1 MTIVAA
7 IGGIL
12 LLAVVLWDAFE
23 TVVLPRRVNR
33 RFRLTRLFYRW
44 TWAPYSAS
52 ASLFRTN
59 RREAYL
65 SLYGPLSL
73 LLLLSLWAMGMVVAF
88 ALLHY
93 AVGSSLAL
101 PGERRG
107 LLVDLYMSGTTFFTL
122 GLGDVVPHGWRAR
135 SLAVVEAGLG
145 FGFLALV
152 IGYFPVTYQ
161 AFSTRETSISLLDA
175 RAGSPPSA
183 AEMLRRHR
191 GEDGLRALESV
202 LHEWEHWAAELLETH
217 LSYPMLAYF
226 RSQHSNESWI
236 AALTTV
242 LDASAILITSGQGAL
257 ARQARLTFAIARHA
271 VVDLAQVFSTP
282 PEVGGDDRLPADVL
296 ARLRAELAAAG
307 LTLDQGPEVDARLA
321 DLRRMYEPYAMALAR
336 HLMQELPAW
345 HYEKRRRDNWQ
356 TSAWDK
362 TSAAWMDEHF

>member
-1 MTIVAA
+1 VTIVAA
-7 IGGIL
+7 VLGLL

-33 RFRLTRLFYRW
+33 RFRLTSFFYRS
-44 TWAPYSAS
+44 TWAPYAAS
-52 ASLFRTN
+52 ASLLEPR

-73 LLLLSLWAMGMVVAF
+73 LLLLSLWATGMVVAF

-93 AVGSSLAL
+93 AVGSSLGA
-101 PGERRG
+101 PGEHRG
-107 LLVDLYMSGTTFFTL
+107 LLLDLYMSGTTFFTL

-135 SLAVVEAGLG
+135 GLAIVEAGLG

-161 AFSTRETSISLLDA
+161 AFSTREASISLLDA

-183 AEMLRRHR
+183 GEMLRRHR
-191 GEDGLRALESV
+191 GDDGLRALEAV

-242 LDASAILITSGQGAL
+242 LDASALLITSGHGAL

-282 PEVGGDDRLPADVL
+282 PEMGGEDRLPADVL
-296 ARLRAELAAAG
+296 VRLRAELAAAG
-307 LTLDQGPEVDARLA
+307 VVLEQGAEVDARLA
-321 DLRRMYEPYAMALAR
+321 DLRRMYEPYAVALAR
-336 HLMQELPAW
+336 HLVQPLPAW
-345 HYEKRRRDNWQ
+345 HYEKRKRDNWQ

>member
-1 MTIVAA
+1 MAA
-7 IGGIL
+7 FAGLL

-33 RFRLTRLFYRW
+33 RVRLTSLFYRA
-44 TWAPYSAS
+44 TWAPYAASSA
-52 ASLFRTN
+52 LFRAAH

-73 LLLLSLWAMGMVVAF
+73 LLLLGLWAAGIVVAF

-93 AVGSSLAL
+93 AAGSAVGR
-101 PGERRG
+101 PDEPRG
-107 LLVDLYMSGTTFFTL
+107 LLLDLYMSGTTFFTL
-122 GLGDVVPHGWRAR
+122 GLGDVVPLAWRAR
-135 SLAVVEAGLG
+135 ALAVLEAGLG

-161 AFSTRETSISLLDA
+161 AFSSREKNISLLDA

-191 GEDGLRALESV
+191 GEDGLRALEAV
-202 LHEWEHWAAELLETH
+202 LHEWERWAAELLETH

-236 AALTTV
+236 AALTTI
-242 LDASAILITSGQGAL
+242 LDASALLVTSTEGPP
-257 ARQARLTFAIARHA
+257 ARQARLTFAMARHA
-271 VVDLAQVFSTP
+271 VVDLAQAFSTP
-282 PEVGGDDRLPADVL
+282 PESGGDDRLPPIVL
-296 ARLRAELAAAG
+296 ARLRAELKSAG
-307 LTLDQGPEVDARLA
+307 LTLAHGPEADARLA
-321 DLRRMYEPYAMALAR
+321 DLRRMYEPYAAALAR
-336 HLMQELPAW
+336 HLRQPLPAW
-345 HYEKRRRDNWQ
+345 HYESRRRDNWQ
-356 TSAWDK
+356 ASAWDK

>member
-1 MTIVAA
+1 MTAVA
-7 IGGIL
+7 GVL
-12 LLAVVLWDAFE
+12 LLATVLWDAFE

-33 RFRLTRLFYRW
+33 RLRLTRLFYRA
-44 TWAPYSAS
+44 TWAPFARSA
-52 ASLFRTN
+52 ALFKTVK

-73 LLLLSLWAMGMVVAF
+73 VLLLALWACGLIAAF

-93 AVGSSLAL
+93 SVGSAVAMS
-101 PGERRG
+101 GERSG
-107 LLVDLYMSGTTFFTL
+107 LLLDLYMSGSTFFTL
-122 GLGDVVPHGWRAR
+122 GLGDVAPVAWRSRA
-135 SLAVVEAGLG
+135 LTILEAGMG

-161 AFSTRETSISLLDA
+161 AFSARETNISLLDA

-183 AEMLRRHR
+183 GELLRRHR
-191 GEDGLRALESV
+191 GEDGLKALESV
-202 LHEWEHWAAELLETH
+202 LHEWERWAAELLETH

-242 LDASAILITSGQGAL
+242 LDACALLIAGTEGAI

-282 PEVGGDDRLPADVL
+282 PQAPPDRLPAPVL
-296 ARLRAELAAAG
+296 GRLRAELEAAG
-307 LTLDQGPEVDARLA
+307 MPLAGGAEVDTRLA
-321 DLRRMYEPYAMALAR
+321 DLRRMYEPYAIALSR
-336 HLMQELPAW
+336 HLLQPLPEW
-345 HYEKRRRDNWQ
+345 HYETRRRDNWQ

-362 TSAAWMDEHF
+362 TSAAWME

>member
-1 MTIVAA
+1 MTTAATIV
-7 IGGIL
+7 GVL
-12 LLAVVLWDAFE
+12 LLATVLWDAFE

-33 RFRLTRLFYRW
+33 KLRLTRLFYRASW
-44 TWAPYSAS
+44 PPFSAGAALFKS
-52 ASLFRTN
+52 AN

-73 LLLLSLWAMGMVVAF
+73 VMLLALWAGGLITAF

-93 AVGSSLAL
+93 GAGSAVAMSR
-101 PGERRG
+101 ERSG
-107 LLVDLYMSGTTFFTL
+107 LLLDFYMSGSTFFTL
-122 GLGDVVPHGWRAR
+122 GLGDVAPVAWRAR
-135 SLAVVEAGLG
+135 AVTIVEAGMG

-161 AFSTRETSISLLDA
+161 AFSARETSISLLDA

-183 AEMLRRHR
+183 SELLRRHR
-191 GEDGLRALESV
+191 GEDGMRALESV

-242 LDASAILITSGQGAL
+242 LDASVLLIVGTEGAI

-282 PEVGGDDRLPADVL
+282 PEGKPADRLPAEVL
-296 ARLRAELAAAG
+296 ARLRAELEAAG
-307 LTLDQGPEVDARLA
+307 LPLAWGGEAETRLA
-321 DLRRMYEPYAMALAR
+321 DLRRMYEPYAIALSR
-336 HLMQELPAW
+336 HLLQPLPEW
-345 HYEKRRRDNWQ
+345 HYAARRRDNWQ

-362 TSAAWMDEHF
+362 TSAAWME

>member
-1 MTIVAA
+1 VRTAAA
-7 IGGIL
+7 IAGL
-12 LLAVVLWDAFE
+12 LLLFIVLWDAFE
-23 TVVLPRRVNR
+23 TVVLPRRVSR
-33 RFRLTRLFYRW
+33 RVRLTSLFYRA
-44 TWAPYSAS
+44 TWGPFAS
-52 ASLFRTN
+52 GAGLFKSVN

-73 LLLLSLWAMGMVVAF
+73 VLLLALWAGGLITAF

-93 AVGSSLAL
+93 GAGSAVAMAK
-101 PGERRG
+101 ERSG
-107 LLVDLYMSGTTFFTL
+107 LLLDFYLSGSTFFTL
-122 GLGDVVPHGWRAR
+122 GLGDVAPVAWRSRA
-135 SLAVVEAGLG
+135 LTIVEAGMG

-161 AFSTRETSISLLDA
+161 AFSARETSISLLDA

-183 AEMLRRHR
+183 AELLRRHR
-191 GEDGLRALESV
+191 GEEGLRALENV

-236 AALTTV
+236 AALTTI
-242 LDASAILITSGQGAL
+242 LDASALLIAGGEGAI

-282 PEVGGDDRLPADVL
+282 PEGKPEDRLPKEVL
-296 ARLRAELAAAG
+296 ARLRAELEAAG
-307 LTLDQGPEVDARLA
+307 LPLARGGEADTRLA
-321 DLRRMYEPYAMALAR
+321 ELRRLYEPYAIALSR
-336 HLMQELPAW
+336 HLLQPLPEW
-345 HYEKRRRDNWQ
+345 HYARRRRDNWQ

-362 TSAAWMDEHF
+362 TSAAWME

>member
-1 MTIVAA
+1 VRTAAA
-7 IGGIL
+7 IVGVL
-12 LLAVVLWDAFE
+12 LLATVLWDAFE

-33 RFRLTRLFYRW
+33 RLRLTRLFYRASW
-44 TWAPYSAS
+44 PPFSAG
-52 ASLFRTN
+52 AGLFKSVN

-73 LLLLSLWAMGMVVAF
+73 VMLLLLWAVGLITAF

-93 AVGSSLAL
+93 AAGSAVAMSR
-101 PGERRG
+101 ERAG
-107 LLVDLYMSGTTFFTL
+107 LLLDFYMSGSTFFTL
-122 GLGDVVPHGWRAR
+122 GLGDVAPVAWRAR
-135 SLAVVEAGLG
+135 LVTIVEAGMG

-161 AFSTRETSISLLDA
+161 AFSSRETSISLLDA

-183 AEMLRRHR
+183 AELLRRHR
-191 GEDGLRALESV
+191 GEDGLRALENV

-236 AALTTV
+236 GALTTI
-242 LDASAILITSGQGAL
+242 LDASALLIVGSQGAI

-282 PEVGGDDRLPADVL
+282 PEGKPHDRLPAETL
-296 ARLRAELAAAG
+296 ARLRAELDAAG
-307 LTLDQGPEVDARLA
+307 LPLAWGLETETRLG
-321 DLRRMYEPYAMALAR
+321 DLRRMYEPYAIALSR
-336 HLMQELPAW
+336 HLLQPLPEW
-345 HYEKRRRDNWQ
+345 HYATRRRDNWQ

-362 TSAAWMDEHF
+362 TSAAWME

>member
-1 MTIVAA
+1 MTTVAA
-7 IGGIL
+7 IGGFLI
-12 LLAVVLWDAFE
+12 LAVVLWDAFE

-52 ASLFRTN
+52 ASVFRGP

-93 AVGSSLAL
+93 AVGSSLGS
-101 PGERRG
+101 PGEPRG
-107 LLVDLYMSGTTFFTL
+107 LLLDLYMSGTTFFTL

-135 SLAVVEAGLG
+135 GLAVVEAGLG

-152 IGYFPVTYQ
+152 IGYFPVTYH

-191 GEDGLRALESV
+191 GEDGLRALEAV

-226 RSQHSNESWI
+226 RSQHSNESWVS
-236 AALTTV
+236 ALTTV
-242 LDASAILITSGQGAL
+242 LDASALLITSGEGAL

-282 PEVGGDDRLPADVL
+282 PEAVGEDRLPPEML

-307 LTLDQGPEVDARLA
+307 VTLDQGPEVETRLR
-321 DLRRMYEPYAMALAR
+321 DLRRMYEPYALALSR
-336 HLMQELPAW
+336 HLMQPLPAW

>member
-1 MTIVAA
+1 MTAVATIV
-7 IGGIL
+7 GVL
-12 LLAVVLWDAFE
+12 LLATVLWDAFE

-33 RFRLTRLFYRW
+33 RLRLTRLFYRA
-44 TWAPYSAS
+44 TWAPFARSA
-52 ASLFRTN
+52 ALFKAN

-73 LLLLSLWAMGMVVAF
+73 VMLLALWACGLITAF
-88 ALLHY
+88 ALMHY
-93 AVGSSLAL
+93 GAGSAVAMPSQRS
-101 PGERRG
+101 G
-107 LLVDLYMSGTTFFTL
+107 LLLDFYMSGSTFFTL
-122 GLGDVVPHGWRAR
+122 GLGDVAPVAWRSR
-135 SLAVVEAGLG
+135 MLTIVEAGMG

-161 AFSTRETSISLLDA
+161 AFSARETSISLLDA

-183 AEMLRRHR
+183 AELLRRHR
-191 GEDGLRALESV
+191 GAEGLRALENV

-236 AALTTV
+236 AALTTI
-242 LDASAILITSGQGAL
+242 LDASALLITGVEGAI

-282 PEVGGDDRLPADVL
+282 PAGMPVDRLPASVL
-296 ARLRAELAAAG
+296 ARLRAELEAAG
-307 LTLDQGPEVDARLA
+307 MPLARGAEADTRLA
-321 DLRRMYEPYAMALAR
+321 DLRRMYEPYAIALSR
-336 HLMQELPAW
+336 HLLQPLPEW
-345 HYEKRRRDNWQ
+345 HYETRRRDNWQ

-362 TSAAWMDEHF
+362 TSAAWME

>member
-1 MTIVAA
+1 VAA
-7 IGGIL
+7 IAGFVL
-12 LLAVVLWDAFE
+12 LGTVLWDAFE
-23 TVVLPRRVNR
+23 TVVLPRRVSR
-33 RFRLTRLFYRW
+33 RFRLTRLFYRA
-44 TWAPYSAS
+44 TWAPFARSAV
-52 ASLFRTN
+52 LFKVVN

-73 LLLLSLWAMGMVVAF
+73 VLLLALWAAGLVTAF

-93 AVGSSLAL
+93 GAGSAVAL
-101 PGERRG
+101 SRERPG
-107 LLVDLYMSGTTFFTL
+107 LLLDFYMSGSTFFTL
-122 GLGDVVPHGWRAR
+122 GLGDVAPVAWRSR
-135 SLAVVEAGLG
+135 AVTIVEAGMG

-161 AFSTRETSISLLDA
+161 AFSARETSISLLDA

-183 AEMLRRHR
+183 GELLRRHR
-191 GEDGLRALESV
+191 GEEGLRALESV
-202 LHEWEHWAAELLETH
+202 LHEWENWAAELLETH

-236 AALTTV
+236 AALTTI
-242 LDASAILITSGQGAL
+242 LDACALLITGAEGAI

-282 PEVGGDDRLPADVL
+282 PEGSAADRLPAPVL
-296 ARLRAELAAAG
+296 ARLRADLEAAG
-307 LTLDQGPEVDARLA
+307 LPLAQGPEVEVRLA
-321 DLRRMYEPYAMALAR
+321 DLRRMYEPYAIALSR
-336 HLMQELPAW
+336 HLLQPLPEW

-362 TSAAWMDEHF
+362 TSSAWMDEHF

>member
-1 MTIVAA
+1 VRIVAA
-7 IGGIL
+7 VAGVL
-12 LLAVVLWDAFE
+12 LLATVLWDAFE

-33 RFRLTRLFYRW
+33 RLRLTRLFYRA
-44 TWAPYSAS
+44 TWAPFARSA
-52 ASLFRTN
+52 ALFKTVN

-73 LLLLSLWAMGMVVAF
+73 VLLLALWACGLIAAF

-93 AVGSSLAL
+93 SAGSAVAMS
-101 PGERRG
+101 GERSG
-107 LLVDLYMSGTTFFTL
+107 LLLDLYMSGSTFFTL
-122 GLGDVVPHGWRAR
+122 GLGDVAPVAWPSRA
-135 SLAVVEAGLG
+135 LTILEAGMG

-161 AFSTRETSISLLDA
+161 AFSARETNISLLDA

-183 AEMLRRHR
+183 GELLRRHR
-191 GEDGLRALESV
+191 GEDGLRALEAV

-217 LSYPMLAYF
+217 LSYSMLAYF
-226 RSQHSNESWI
+226 RSQHSNQSWI

-242 LDASAILITSGQGAL
+242 LDACALLIAGTEGAI

-282 PEVGGDDRLPADVL
+282 PQAPPDRLPAPVL
-296 ARLRAELAAAG
+296 ARLRAELEGAG
-307 LTLDQGPEVDARLA
+307 LVLAQGPEMEGRLA
-321 DLRRMYEPYAMALAR
+321 DLRRMYEPFAVALSR
-336 HLMQELPAW
+336 HLLQPLPQW
-345 HYEKRRRDNWQ
+345 HYETRRRDNWQ